1 MACACCKAAQVLH
14 RAGFVHRDFRMAN
27 IVQLGPLA
35 YMVIDLETVGQRR
48 AEGRRKPEPLKEGF
62 FMNGWDTK
70 TLTKSRR
77 YNGYS
82 DMHQIGLLINE
93 LLREV
98 VHHPSKE
105 ALDFVHQLMD
115 KKLSAICALKDA
127 WFELVIQ

>member
-14 RAGFVHRDFRMAN
+14 AAGVVHRDFRMAN

-35 YMVIDLETVGQRR
+35 YMVIDLETVGRQR
-48 AEGRRKPEPLKEGF
+48 AEGQRKPEPLKEGF
-62 FMNGWDTK
+62 SLNGWDSR

-82 DMHQIGLLINE
+82 DMYQIGLLIAE
-93 LLREV
+93 QLRRV

-105 ALDFVHQLMD
+105 ALDFVQQLMD
-115 KKLSAICALKDA
+115 KRLSARCALKDA
-127 WFELVIQ
+127 WFKLVIQ